1 MSRSR
6 STTSKR
12 LGEIIGGVTSLVRN
26 MSVATRVRRSRDT
39 TYEATKRVL
48 QSTTSSIANAGL
60 KLVDILLVGSRNL
73 LDVALGQVACFV
85 LAHGA
90 EGFFF
95 ELALEP
101 WRDAEPDSHVSL
113 QIMGSLTGIDS
124 HVDAASYDG
133 EEHEDDHEDS
143 HGLVC
148 VGFFAV
154 VVVGCG

>member
-73 LDVALGQVACFV
+73 LDVALGQVTCFV

-101 WRDAEPDSHVSL
+101 WWDAEP
-113 QIMGSLTGIDS
+113 G
-124 HVDAASYDG
+124 
-133 EEHEDDHEDS
+133 
-143 HGLVC
+143 
-148 VGFFAV
+148 
-154 VVVGCG
+154 